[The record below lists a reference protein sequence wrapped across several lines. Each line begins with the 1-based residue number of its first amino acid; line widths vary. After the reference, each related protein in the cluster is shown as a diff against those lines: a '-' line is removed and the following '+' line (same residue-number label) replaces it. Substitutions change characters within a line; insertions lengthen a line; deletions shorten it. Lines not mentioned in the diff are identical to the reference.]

1 MKTIL
6 IIEDT
11 DFISETI
18 ATTLRFEGYNT
29 CVAEDGVAGLDAIAN
44 FKPDLILCD
53 VSMPRLDGFGVLSEL
68 RKNKELGTVPF
79 IFLTAKAEKAD
90 MRRGMELGADDY
102 LTKPFTATELI
113 AAVTTQLAK
122 QEKVAQHYEEKLEE
136 LRGNISYALPHEFRT
151 ALNGILGYSDIII
164 DMARMSHNGVALD
177 ADELLEM
184 AVAIKDSGRRL
195 HKMTENFLVYTQI
208 TSIAGKPEAVEELKR
223 FTVENASEIIA
234 DTATIAARDTG
245 RESDLA
251 LDVCEAKLR
260 MSSEN
265 LYKIAQELMSNAFKF
280 SLLGTPVSVRCTIE
294 DGAYVIHIHD
304 RGRGMTAD
312 QIESI
317 GAYNQFRRDVY
328 EQQGVGLGLVISKM
342 LTELHDG
349 KFTIDSEVGAQTAIT
364 VVLPVAS

>member
-29 CVAEDGVAGLDAIAN
+29 HVAEDGLAGLEAVTAH
-44 FKPDLILCD
+44 KPDLILCD
-53 VSMPRLDGFGVLSEL
+53 VSMPRMDGFGVLAEL
-68 RKNKELGTVPF
+68 RKNKERGTIPF

-102 LTKPFTATELI
+102 LTKPFTASELI
-113 AAVTTQLAK
+113 AAVTTQLDK

-164 DMARMSHNGVALD
+164 DIAKLTREGEPLD
-177 ADELLEM
+177 SNELLEM
-184 AVAIKDSGRRL
+184 AVAIKESGRRL

-208 TSIAGKPEAVEELKR
+208 TSIAGKPEAVAELKKY
-223 FTVENASEIIA
+223 TVDNTGEVIA
-234 DTATIAARDTG
+234 DTATIAARDAE
-245 RESDLA
+245 REHDLC
-251 LDVCEAKLR
+251 LDVAEGRLKI
-260 MSSEN
+260 SSEN
-265 LYKIAQELMSNAFKF
+265 LYKIMQELLANAFKF
-280 SLLGTPVSVRCTIE
+280 SEKDTKVDIRSFIE
-294 DGAYVIHIHD
+294 DSVYTIRISD
-304 RGRGMTAD
+304 QGRGMLAN

-349 KFTIDSEVGAQTAIT
+349 VFSIESEPGKHTIIT
-364 VVLPVAS
+364 VALPLAG